1 MTSRI
6 GRWTRIALVIGAI
19 GFATQA
25 RADQTDPKLDDLFG
39 QLRTADGDR
48 AAALEGAIWHIW
60 LDSPRPDVEALVER
74 GVAAMA
80 GADHDAALSAFD
92 RVVTLAPDYAEGW
105 NKRATVYYLM
115 GRYDES
121 VRDIDRV
128 LALEPRHFGALSGLG
143 LCEVERHHDEAALAA
158 FQRAAAIDPALRGVQ
173 DNIVALKRQLARQKI

>member
-1 MTSRI
+1 MTTRFTD
-6 GRWTRIALVIGAI
+6 RCRIAVLLAALGLA
-19 GFATQA
+19 APA
-25 RADQTDPKLDDLFG
+25 HADQTDPRLGDLFG
-39 QLRTADGDR
+39 QLRTADSQN
-48 AAALEGAIWHIW
+48 AAPLEAAIWHIW
-60 LDSPRPDVEALVER
+60 LDAGRPDVEALVER
-74 GVAAMA
+74 GVAAM
-80 GADHDAALSAFD
+80 GGGDQPAALSVFD
-92 RVVTLAPDYAEGW
+92 RVVALAPDYAEGW

-173 DNIVALKRQLARQKI
+173 DNILALKRQIARQRI